1 MDTPEFSRRLILKAI
16 SDGAHSIEEIA
27 RGCGGMFPLD
37 LREVLDGLIAGGV
50 LRLNGDSYDLPASSM
65 DNAFRA
71 VPAPFVRRIPDLPLP
86 HPLDHDWRFNPP
98 TVTQLVEMV
107 CQLVSPSGRALLL
120 GAPTVFAALVSHP
133 EAPPTTL
140 VDRNWQLLCSLD
152 QGTNSQFRVQQQD
165 LLLGPDTSVPPG
177 VDVTLCDPPWYPEHY
192 RAYLA
197 QASLLT
203 RIGGR
208 VLISLLPVLTR
219 PTAIDDRTQLL
230 GQAHDFGLHLRSLT
244 PDCLWYESPPFE
256 LVSLTAGG
264 IHPTGS
270 WRRGDLLEFWK
281 AREPDPTATAGVWPD
296 KSGRVEDWFKVHIDR
311 RPIWLRGPFM
321 DENESP
327 NLVHIE
333 DGDVLPTVSR
343 RYPGRT
349 AVDLW
354 LWDNRVFGVKG
365 RAAFRDAL
373 RRLGSLAKPEGEPTL
388 SVEHVARALDLL
400 HAIPG
405 VTDVLDERVGGSVA
419 AGDARR
425 GGGSSR

>member
-1 MDTPEFSRRLILKAI
+1 MDTPEFTCQLILEAV
-16 SDGAHSIEEIA
+16 SNGFRSVEEIA

-37 LREVLDGLIAGGV
+37 LRDVLNGLVASGV
-50 LRLNGDSYDLPASSM
+50 LRHIGNGYDLTATPTV
-65 DNAFRA
+65 NPYTA
-71 VPAPFVRRIPDLPLP
+71 VPASYVRCIPDLPLP

-98 TVTQLVEMV
+98 TIAHLVEMV
-107 CQLVSPSGRALLL
+107 CRLATPNGRALLL

-140 VDRNWQLLCSLD
+140 VDRNWQLLRSLD
-152 QGTNSQFRVQQQD
+152 QGTNSQFRVHQQD
-165 LLLGPDTSVPPG
+165 LLSGPDTSVPPG

-197 QASLLT
+197 QASLVT

-219 PTAIDDRTQLL
+219 PSAIDDRTQLL
-230 GQAHDFGLHLRSLT
+230 GEAHDFGLHLRSLT
-244 PDCLWYESPPFE
+244 PDCLGYESPPFE
-256 LVSLTAGG
+256 LVSLAVGG

-270 WRRGDLLEFWK
+270 WRRGDLIEFWK

-296 KSGRVEDWFKVHIDR
+296 KSGKVEDWFKVHVDK
-311 RPIWLRGPFM
+311 RPIWLRGPFL
-321 DENESP
+321 DENEPP

-343 RYPGRT
+343 RYTGRT

-354 LWDNRVFGVKG
+354 LWDNRVFGVEG

-373 RRLGSLAKPEGEPTL
+373 RSLSSLAKPAGERIVPA
-388 SVEHVARALDLL
+388 EYMARALDLL
-400 HAIPG
+400 HTIPG
-405 VTDVLDERVGGSVA
+405 LTDVIDERVGGSVA
-419 AGDARR
+419 ASDARD